1 MLAQWQ
7 TNRNDRQVITG
18 NPHLAVERAERRF
31 GFELVRVDDDGVIDL
46 QSFKREI
53 AHPSV
58 VAVYAQVRRSLSWY
72 SLIACMRGL
81 QMSRSGASRRMGSPR
96 RMGSRS

>member
-1 MLAQWQ
+1 MHSSGGAPVLAQWR

-72 SLIACMRGL
+72 S
-81 QMSRSGASRRMGSPR
+81 
-96 RMGSRS
+96 